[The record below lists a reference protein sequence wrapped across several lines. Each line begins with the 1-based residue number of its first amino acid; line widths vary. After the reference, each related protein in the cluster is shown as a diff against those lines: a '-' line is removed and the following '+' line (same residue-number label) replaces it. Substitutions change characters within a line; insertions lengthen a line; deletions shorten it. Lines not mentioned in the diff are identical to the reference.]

1 MEEIIRIEDKAHCLL
16 NKQCDRLKKS
26 WGEGTYLPILHCIVV
41 YVLALKANIS
51 CSMQDWFHKVL
62 HSNSVGIDEES
73 LKVLINMVP
82 DTIGYAEIQNYIVSS
97 QNSFVDKEI
106 LIEIERYM
114 ELVNCKR
121 LETSFYNTDLA
132 DYSFNSNIEYSLM
145 SYGYHRLF
153 ERYLFSIYSCCIGQQ
168 VIASN
173 TYSDDDTLFVVDLSA
188 YMKNENTVSNLP
200 QELISAYM
208 KNENTFS
215 DLTMELIDMT
225 NRDKIIFIIPNKMLE
240 HSYMSS
246 DTVNSYSNEVRQYFL
261 TFGYSWKITEFAK
274 CSIAHKLDVKQSK
287 QVIFSFVKND
297 MFASYS
303 YNIKDSSSIKDKFQS
318 GMNDNDVLFHD
329 VTSLTLRPS
338 FFTLHIM
345 VNRLLKAFIKE
356 KYTHGLQGVPLYQ
369 DSYKVN
375 WKECLSFNDVFKRI
389 CIYSEGEI
397 SSSNVY
403 CDLYFNNIEEICG
416 DAYELEPA
424 YRLNNLKRTNLKSII
439 QKASEL
445 IRNEASRHSIY
456 LQPSDMLFLMKKV
469 EIPAT
474 LLDCKNKE
482 LVEMVN
488 KMYAAGLKSSK
499 LQNLETV
506 IPEISEVE
514 GKPYYEKLSKLL
526 CLFETFKILHK
537 DKYNIYTWHTKI
549 DCTNNIDEFLLN
561 KMRNDA
567 KTKHLFF
574 FLCSA
579 CIDDLD
585 KLIFFNTDEGLSYKN
600 YTDMCKELIAFFP
613 YLKSNQIKN
622 SEDQFRKNMKEFSK
636 DQFRKDMK
644 KKSEGQEAEYDITIF
659 EKTEDSDKETKK
671 KRKKTYLKL
680 IKKYVKT
687 DLLFMEED
695 QEERDD
701 SASRFLKAFADFVNF
716 IC

>member
-16 NKQCDRLKKS
+16 NKQCDRLKKE

-62 HSNSVGIDEES
+62 HSNFVGIDEES

-82 DTIGYAEIQNYIVSS
+82 DTIGYAEIQNYIVSF

-121 LETSFYNTDLA
+121 IVTSFYNTDLA
-132 DYSFNSNIEYSLM
+132 DYSFNSNIECSLM
-145 SYGYHRLF
+145 SYGDHRLS

-168 VIASN
+168 DIASN
-173 TYSDDDTLFVVDLSA
+173 TYSDEDTLFVVDLSA

-208 KNENTFS
+208 KKENTFS
-215 DLTMELIDMT
+215 DLTMDLIYMK

-261 TFGYSWKITEFAK
+261 TSGYSWEITEFAK
-274 CSIAHKLDVKQSK
+274 CSIAHKLDVKRSK

-303 YNIKDSSSIKDKFQS
+303 YNIKYYSSIKDKFQS
-318 GMNDNDVLFHD
+318 SMNDNDVLFYN

-338 FFTLHIM
+338 FFTIHIM

-356 KYTHGLQGVPLYQ
+356 KYMHGLQGVPYYQ
-369 DSYKVN
+369 DSDKVN

-389 CIYSEGEI
+389 CMYSEGEI

-456 LQPSDMLFLMKKV
+456 LQPSDMLFLMKHI
-469 EIPAT
+469 EIPRT
-474 LLDCKNKE
+474 LLSSKSEK
-482 LVEMVN
+482 LVNMVN

-549 DCTNNIDEFLLN
+549 DCTNNIDEFQLN
-561 KMRNDA
+561 MMRNDA

-579 CIDDLD
+579 CVDDLD

-600 YTDMCKELIAFFP
+600 YTDMRKELIAFFP

-636 DQFRKDMK
+636 GK
-644 KKSEGQEAEYDITIF
+644 YDIAEF
-659 EKTEDSDKETKK
+659 EKTERNRLETWKK
-671 KRKKTYLKL
+671 QKKMYLDL
-680 IKKYVKT
+680 IEDYIKTNLLSMKK
-687 DLLFMEED
+687 D

-701 SASRFLKAFADFVNF
+701 SASRFLKALADFVGLL
-716 IC
+716 

>member
-145 SYGYHRLF
+145 SYGYHRLS

-318 GMNDNDVLFHD
+318 GMNDNDVLFHN

>member
-318 GMNDNDVLFHD
+318 GMNDNDVLFHN

-695 QEERDD
+695 KEERDD

>member
-16 NKQCDRLKKS
+16 NKQCDRLKKL
-26 WGEGTYLPILHCIVV
+26 WGEGTYLTILHSIVV

-51 CSMQDWFHKVL
+51 CSMQDFFHEVL
-62 HSNSVGIDEES
+62 HGNFVGIDEES

-82 DTIGYAEIQNYIVSS
+82 DTIGYAEIQNYIVSF

-121 LETSFYNTDLA
+121 LETSFYNANLA

-145 SYGYHRLF
+145 SYGDHRLF
-153 ERYLFSIYSCCIGQQ
+153 EYYLFSIYSCCIGQQ

-188 YMKNENTVSNLP
+188 YMKNENTFSNLK
-200 QELISAYM
+200 QELFDKIN
-208 KNENTFS
+208 K
-215 DLTMELIDMT
+215 
-225 NRDKIIFIIPNKMLE
+225 DKIIFVIPNKMLE
-240 HSYMSS
+240 YSYMSS
-246 DTVNSYSNEVRQYFL
+246 DKVNSYSNEVRQYLFL
-261 TFGYSWKITEFAK
+261 LLGFSWKITEFAK
-274 CSIAHKLDVKQSK
+274 CSIAYKLDVKQS
-287 QVIFSFVKND
+287 VHVTFSFVKND
-297 MFASYS
+297 MSVSYF
-303 YNIKDSSSIKDKFQS
+303 YNIKDYSSIKDKFQS
-318 GMNDNDVLFHD
+318 GMNDNDVLFHN

-416 DAYELEPA
+416 DVYELEPA

-456 LQPSDMLFLMKKV
+456 LQPSDMLFLMKHI
-469 EIPAT
+469 EIPRT
-474 LLDCKNKE
+474 LLSSKSEK
-482 LVEMVN
+482 LVNMVN

-549 DCTNNIDEFLLN
+549 DCTNNIDEFQLN
-561 KMRNDA
+561 MMRNDA

-579 CIDDLD
+579 CVDDLD

-600 YTDMCKELIAFFP
+600 YTDMRKELIVFFP

-622 SEDQFRKNMKEFSK
+622 SEDQFRKNMKEFSV
-636 DQFRKDMK
+636 
-644 KKSEGQEAEYDITIF
+644 GQYDIAKF
-659 EKTEDSDKETKK
+659 EKTEDFDIETKK
-671 KRKKTYLKL
+671 KRKKMYLDL
-680 IKKYVKT
+680 IEDYIKT
-687 DLLFMEED
+687 DLLSMKEES
-695 QEERDD
+695 EN
-701 SASRFLKAFADFVNF
+701 SASKFLKELKGF
-716 IC
+716 INLLNGSSDISSDRK

>member
-26 WGEGTYLPILHCIVV
+26 WGEGTYWPILHCIVV

-62 HSNSVGIDEES
+62 HSNFVGIDEES

-82 DTIGYAEIQNYIVSS
+82 DTIGYAEIQNYIGSF

-121 LETSFYNTDLA
+121 LETSFYNADLA

-145 SYGYHRLF
+145 FYGDQRLF
-153 ERYLFSIYSCCIGQQ
+153 ESYLFSIYSCCIGQQ

-188 YMKNENTVSNLP
+188 YMKNENTFSNLK
-200 QELISAYM
+200 QELFDKIN
-208 KNENTFS
+208 K
-215 DLTMELIDMT
+215 
-225 NRDKIIFIIPNKMLE
+225 DKIIFVIPNKMLE
-240 HSYMSS
+240 YSYMSS
-246 DTVNSYSNEVRQYFL
+246 DNVNSYSNEVRQYLFL
-261 TFGYSWKITEFAK
+261 LLGFSWKITEFAK
-274 CSIAHKLDVKQSK
+274 CSIAYKLDVKQS
-287 QVIFSFVKND
+287 VHVTFSFVKND
-297 MFASYS
+297 MSVSYF
-303 YNIKDSSSIKDKFQS
+303 YNIKDYSSIKDKFQS
-318 GMNDNDVLFHD
+318 GMNDNDVLFHN

-456 LQPSDMLFLMKKV
+456 LQPSDMLFLMKHI
-469 EIPAT
+469 EIPRT
-474 LLDCKNKE
+474 LLSSKSEK
-482 LVEMVN
+482 LVNMVN

-549 DCTNNIDEFLLN
+549 DCTNNIDEFQLN
-561 KMRNDA
+561 MMRNDA

-579 CIDDLD
+579 CVDDLD

-600 YTDMCKELIAFFP
+600 YTDMRKELIAFFP

-636 DQFRKDMK
+636 
-644 KKSEGQEAEYDITIF
+644 GQYDIAQF
-659 EKTEDSDKETKK
+659 EKPEDCDRETKK
-671 KRKKTYLKL
+671 KRKKMYLDL
-680 IKKYVKT
+680 IEDYIKT
-687 DLLFMEED
+687 DLLSMKKD

>member
-16 NKQCDRLKKS
+16 NKQCDRLKKL
-26 WGEGTYLPILHCIVV
+26 WGEGTYLTILHSIVV

-51 CSMQDWFHKVL
+51 CSMQDFFHEVL
-62 HSNSVGIDEES
+62 HGNFVGIDEES

-82 DTIGYAEIQNYIVSS
+82 DTIGYAEIQNYIVSF

-121 LETSFYNTDLA
+121 LETSFYNANLA

-145 SYGYHRLF
+145 SYGDHRLF
-153 ERYLFSIYSCCIGQQ
+153 EYYLFSIYSCCIGQK

-188 YMKNENTVSNLP
+188 YMKNENTFSNLK
-200 QELISAYM
+200 QELFDKIN
-208 KNENTFS
+208 K
-215 DLTMELIDMT
+215 
-225 NRDKIIFIIPNKMLE
+225 DKIIFVIPNKMLE
-240 HSYMSS
+240 YSYMSS
-246 DTVNSYSNEVRQYFL
+246 DKVNSYSNEVRQYLFL
-261 TFGYSWKITEFAK
+261 LLGFSWKITEFAK
-274 CSIAHKLDVKQSK
+274 CSIAYKLDVKQS
-287 QVIFSFVKND
+287 VHVTFSFVKND
-297 MFASYS
+297 MSVSYF
-303 YNIKDSSSIKDKFQS
+303 YNIKDYSSIKDKFQS
-318 GMNDNDVLFHD
+318 GMNDNDVLFHN

-456 LQPSDMLFLMKKV
+456 LQPSDMLFLMKHI
-469 EIPAT
+469 EIPRT
-474 LLDCKNKE
+474 LLSSKSEK
-482 LVEMVN
+482 LVNMVN

-549 DCTNNIDEFLLN
+549 DCTNNIDEFQLN
-561 KMRNDA
+561 MMRNDA

-579 CIDDLD
+579 CVDDLD

-600 YTDMCKELIAFFP
+600 YTDMRKELIVFFP

-622 SEDQFRKNMKEFSK
+622 SEDQFRKNMKEFSVGQYDIAK
-636 DQFRKDMK
+636 FE
-644 KKSEGQEAEYDITIF
+644 KSEDFDI
-659 EKTEDSDKETKK
+659 ETKK
-671 KRKKTYLKL
+671 KRKKMYLDL
-680 IKKYVKT
+680 IEDYIKT
-687 DLLFMEED
+687 DLLSMKEES
-695 QEERDD
+695 EN
-701 SASRFLKAFADFVNF
+701 SASRFLKELKGF
-716 IC
+716 INLLNGSSDISSDRK

>member
-16 NKQCDRLKKS
+16 NKQCDRLKKL
-26 WGEGTYLPILHCIVV
+26 WGEGTYLTILHSIVV

-62 HSNSVGIDEES
+62 HGNFIDIDEES

-121 LETSFYNTDLA
+121 LETSFYNADLA
-132 DYSFNSNIEYSLM
+132 DYSFNSNIECSLM
-145 SYGYHRLF
+145 SYGDHRLS

-168 VIASN
+168 DIASN
-173 TYSDDDTLFVVDLSA
+173 TYSDEDTLFVVNLSA
-188 YMKNENTVSNLP
+188 F
-200 QELISAYM
+200 M

-215 DLTMELIDMT
+215 DLKQELIDKK
-225 NRDKIIFIIPNKMLE
+225 NKDKIIFIIPNKMLE

-303 YNIKDSSSIKDKFQS
+303 YNIKDYSSIKDKFQS
-318 GMNDNDVLFHD
+318 GMNDNDVLFHN
-329 VTSLTLRPS
+329 VTTLTLRPS
-338 FFTLHIM
+338 FFTLHVM

-356 KYTHGLQGVPLYQ
+356 KYTHGLQGVPYYQ

-389 CIYSEGEI
+389 CMYSEGEI

-424 YRLNNLKRTNLKSII
+424 YRLNNLKRTNLKSIL

-456 LQPSDMLFLMKKV
+456 LQPSDMLFLMKHI
-469 EIPAT
+469 EIPRT
-474 LLDCKNKE
+474 LLFPKSEK
-482 LVEMVN
+482 LVNMVN

-579 CIDDLD
+579 CVDDMD
-585 KLIFFNTDEGLSYKN
+585 KLIFFNTDKSLSYKN
-600 YTDMCKELIAFFP
+600 YTDMRKELLVFFP

-636 DQFRKDMK
+636 GEFSKGK
-644 KKSEGQEAEYDITIF
+644 YDIAEF
-659 EKTEDSDKETKK
+659 EKTELNRLETWKK
-671 KRKKTYLKL
+671 QKKMYLDL
-680 IKKYVKT
+680 IEDYIKT
-687 DLLFMEED
+687 DLLSMKKD

-701 SASRFLKAFADFVNF
+701 SASRFLKALANFVGLL
-716 IC
+716 

>member
-62 HSNSVGIDEES
+62 HSNFVGIDEES

-82 DTIGYAEIQNYIVSS
+82 DTIGYAEIQNYIVSF

-132 DYSFNSNIEYSLM
+132 DYSFNSNIECSLM
-145 SYGYHRLF
+145 SYGDHRLS

-168 VIASN
+168 DIASN
-173 TYSDDDTLFVVDLSA
+173 TYSDEDTLFVVDLSA
-188 YMKNENTVSNLP
+188 YMKNENT
-200 QELISAYM
+200 
-208 KNENTFS
+208 FS
-215 DLTMELIDMT
+215 DLTMDLIYMK

-261 TFGYSWKITEFAK
+261 TSGYSWKITEFAK
-274 CSIAHKLDVKQSK
+274 CSIAHKLDVKRSK

-303 YNIKDSSSIKDKFQS
+303 YNIKYYSSIKDKFQS
-318 GMNDNDVLFHD
+318 SMNDNDVLFYN

-338 FFTLHIM
+338 FFTIHVM

-356 KYTHGLQGVPLYQ
+356 KYMHGLQGVPYYQ
-369 DSYKVN
+369 DSDKVN

-389 CIYSEGEI
+389 CMYSEGEI

-403 CDLYFNNIEEICG
+403 CDLYFNNIKEICG

-424 YRLNNLKRTNLKSII
+424 CRLNNLKRTNLKSII

-456 LQPSDMLFLMKKV
+456 LQPSDMLFLMKHI
-469 EIPAT
+469 EIPRT
-474 LLDCKNKE
+474 LLFSKSEK
-482 LVEMVN
+482 LVNMVN

-549 DCTNNIDEFLLN
+549 DCTNNIDEFQLN
-561 KMRNDA
+561 MMRNDA

-579 CIDDLD
+579 CIDNLD

-600 YTDMCKELIAFFP
+600 YTDMRKELIAFFP

-636 DQFRKDMK
+636 GK
-644 KKSEGQEAEYDITIF
+644 YDIAEF
-659 EKTEDSDKETKK
+659 EKTERNRLETWKK
-671 KRKKTYLKL
+671 QKKMYLDL
-680 IKKYVKT
+680 IEDYIKT
-687 DLLFMEED
+687 DLLSMKKD
-695 QEERDD
+695 QEEEMILLQD
-701 SASRFLKAFADFVNF
+701 S
-716 IC
+716 

>member
-16 NKQCDRLKKS
+16 NKQCDRLKKL
-26 WGEGTYLPILHCIVV
+26 WGGGTYLTILHSIVV

-62 HSNSVGIDEES
+62 HSNLVGIDEES

-132 DYSFNSNIEYSLM
+132 DYSFYSNIEYSLM
-145 SYGYHRLF
+145 SYGDHRLF
-153 ERYLFSIYSCCIGQQ
+153 EYYLFSIYSCCIGQQ

-188 YMKNENTVSNLP
+188 YMKNENTFSNLKH
-200 QELISAYM
+200 ELFDKIN
-208 KNENTFS
+208 K
-215 DLTMELIDMT
+215 
-225 NRDKIIFIIPNKMLE
+225 DKIILIIPNKMLE
-240 HSYMSS
+240 YSYMSS
-246 DTVNSYSNEVRQYFL
+246 DNVNSYSNEVRQYFL
-261 TFGYSWKITEFAK
+261 ALGFSWKITEFAK
-274 CSIAHKLDVKQSK
+274 CSIAYKLDVKQSEH
-287 QVIFSFVKND
+287 VTFSFVKND
-297 MFASYS
+297 VSVSYY
-303 YNIKDSSSIKDKFQS
+303 YNIKDYSSIKDKFQS
-318 GMNDNDVLFHD
+318 GMNDNDVLFHN

-356 KYTHGLQGVPLYQ
+356 KYTHGLQGVPYYQ

-389 CIYSEGEI
+389 CMYSEGEI

-456 LQPSDMLFLMKKV
+456 LQPSDMLFLMKHI
-469 EIPAT
+469 EIPRT
-474 LLDCKNKE
+474 LLFPKSEK
-482 LVEMVN
+482 LVNMVN

-579 CIDDLD
+579 CVDDMD
-585 KLIFFNTDEGLSYKN
+585 KLIFFN
-600 YTDMCKELIAFFP
+600 
-613 YLKSNQIKN
+613 
-622 SEDQFRKNMKEFSK
+622 
-636 DQFRKDMK
+636 
-644 KKSEGQEAEYDITIF
+644 
-659 EKTEDSDKETKK
+659 
-671 KRKKTYLKL
+671 
-680 IKKYVKT
+680 
-687 DLLFMEED
+687 
-695 QEERDD
+695 
-701 SASRFLKAFADFVNF
+701 
-716 IC
+716 

>member
-16 NKQCDRLKKS
+16 NKQCDRLKKL
-26 WGEGTYLPILHCIVV
+26 WGEGTYLTILHSIVV

-62 HSNSVGIDEES
+62 HSNLVGIDEES

-132 DYSFNSNIEYSLM
+132 DYSFYSNIEYSLM
-145 SYGYHRLF
+145 SYGDHRLF
-153 ERYLFSIYSCCIGQQ
+153 EYYLFSIYSCCIGQQ

-173 TYSDDDTLFVVDLSA
+173 TYSDVDTLFVVDLSA
-188 YMKNENTVSNLP
+188 YMKNENTFSNLKH
-200 QELISAYM
+200 ELFDKIN
-208 KNENTFS
+208 K
-215 DLTMELIDMT
+215 
-225 NRDKIIFIIPNKMLE
+225 DKIILIIPNKMLE
-240 HSYMSS
+240 YSYMSS
-246 DTVNSYSNEVRQYFL
+246 DNVNSYSNEVRQYFL
-261 TFGYSWKITEFAK
+261 ALGFSWKITEFAK
-274 CSIAHKLDVKQSK
+274 CSIAYKLDVKQSED
-287 QVIFSFVKND
+287 VTFSFVKND
-297 MFASYS
+297 VSVSYY
-303 YNIKDSSSIKDKFQS
+303 YNIKDYSSIKDKFQS
-318 GMNDNDVLFHD
+318 GMNDNDVLFHN

-356 KYTHGLQGVPLYQ
+356 KYTHGLQGVPYYQ

-389 CIYSEGEI
+389 CMYSEGEI

-456 LQPSDMLFLMKKV
+456 LQPSDMLFLMKHI
-469 EIPAT
+469 EIPRT
-474 LLDCKNKE
+474 LLFPKSEK
-482 LVEMVN
+482 LVNMVN

-579 CIDDLD
+579 CVDDMD
-585 KLIFFNTDEGLSYKN
+585 KLIFFNTDKSLSYKN
-600 YTDMCKELIAFFP
+600 YTDMRKELLVFFP

-636 DQFRKDMK
+636 GEFSKGK
-644 KKSEGQEAEYDITIF
+644 YDIAEF
-659 EKTEDSDKETKK
+659 EKTELNRLETWKK
-671 KRKKTYLKL
+671 QKKMYLDL
-680 IKKYVKT
+680 IEDYIKT
-687 DLLFMEED
+687 DLLSMKKD

-701 SASRFLKAFADFVNF
+701 SASRFLKALANFVGLL
-716 IC
+716 

>member
-16 NKQCDRLKKS
+16 NKQCDRLKKL
-26 WGEGTYLPILHCIVV
+26 WGEGTYLTILHSIVV

-51 CSMQDWFHKVL
+51 CSMQDFFHEVL
-62 HSNSVGIDEES
+62 HGNFVGIDEES

-82 DTIGYAEIQNYIVSS
+82 DTIGYAEIQNYIVSF

-121 LETSFYNTDLA
+121 LETSFYNANLA

-145 SYGYHRLF
+145 SYGDHRLF
-153 ERYLFSIYSCCIGQQ
+153 EYYLFSIYSCCIGQK

-188 YMKNENTVSNLP
+188 YMKNENTFSNLK
-200 QELISAYM
+200 QELFDKIN
-208 KNENTFS
+208 K
-215 DLTMELIDMT
+215 
-225 NRDKIIFIIPNKMLE
+225 DKIIFVIPNKMLE
-240 HSYMSS
+240 YSYMSS
-246 DTVNSYSNEVRQYFL
+246 DKVNSYSNEVRQYLFL
-261 TFGYSWKITEFAK
+261 LLGFSWKITEFAK
-274 CSIAHKLDVKQSK
+274 CSIAYKLDVKQS
-287 QVIFSFVKND
+287 VHVTFSFVKND
-297 MFASYS
+297 MSVSYF
-303 YNIKDSSSIKDKFQS
+303 YNIKDYSSIKDKFQS
-318 GMNDNDVLFHD
+318 GMNDNDVLFHN

-456 LQPSDMLFLMKKV
+456 LQPSDMLFLMKHI
-469 EIPAT
+469 EIPRT
-474 LLDCKNKE
+474 LLSSKSEK
-482 LVEMVN
+482 LVNMVN

-549 DCTNNIDEFLLN
+549 DCTNNIDEFQLN
-561 KMRNDA
+561 MMRNDA
-567 KTKHLFF
+567 KNKHLFF

-579 CIDDLD
+579 CVDDLD

-600 YTDMCKELIAFFP
+600 YTDMRKELIVFFP

-622 SEDQFRKNMKEFSK
+622 SEDQFRKNMKEFSV
-636 DQFRKDMK
+636 
-644 KKSEGQEAEYDITIF
+644 GQYDIAKF
-659 EKTEDSDKETKK
+659 EKTEDFDIETKK
-671 KRKKTYLKL
+671 KRKKMYLDL
-680 IKKYVKT
+680 IEDYIKT
-687 DLLFMEED
+687 DLLSMKEES
-695 QEERDD
+695 EN
-701 SASRFLKAFADFVNF
+701 SASRFLKELKGF
-716 IC
+716 INLLNGSSDISSDRK

>member
-644 KKSEGQEAEYDITIF
+644 KNQR
-659 EKTEDSDKETKK
+659 DK
-671 KRKKTYLKL
+671 RQNMILLYLKKQKIL
-680 IKKYVKT
+680 IKKQRKS
-687 DLLFMEED
+687 EKK
-695 QEERDD
+695 R
-701 SASRFLKAFADFVNF
+701 
-716 IC
+716 I

>member
-16 NKQCDRLKKS
+16 NKQCDRLKKL

-62 HSNSVGIDEES
+62 HGNFVDIDEES

-82 DTIGYAEIQNYIVSS
+82 DTIGYAEIQNYIGSF

-121 LETSFYNTDLA
+121 LETSFYNADLA
-132 DYSFNSNIEYSLM
+132 DYSFNSNIECSLM
-145 SYGYHRLF
+145 SYGDHRLS

-168 VIASN
+168 DIASN
-173 TYSDDDTLFVVDLSA
+173 TYSDEDTLFVVDLSA
-188 YMKNENTVSNLP
+188 F
-200 QELISAYM
+200 M

-215 DLTMELIDMT
+215 DLKQELIDKK
-225 NRDKIIFIIPNKMLE
+225 NKDKIIFIIPNKMLE

-303 YNIKDSSSIKDKFQS
+303 YNIKDYSSIKDKFQS
-318 GMNDNDVLFHD
+318 GMNDNDVLFHN
-329 VTSLTLRPS
+329 VTTLTLRPS
-338 FFTLHIM
+338 FFTLHVM

-356 KYTHGLQGVPLYQ
+356 KYTHGLQGVPYYQ

-389 CIYSEGEI
+389 CMYSEGEI

-424 YRLNNLKRTNLKSII
+424 CRLNNLKRTNLKSII

-445 IRNEASRHSIY
+445 IRKEASRHSIY
-456 LQPSDMLFLMKKV
+456 LQPSDMLFLMKHI
-469 EIPAT
+469 EIPRT
-474 LLDCKNKE
+474 LLFSKSE
-482 LVEMVN
+482 GLVNMVN
-488 KMYAAGLKSSK
+488 KMYAAGLKSTK

-579 CIDDLD
+579 CVDDMD

-600 YTDMCKELIAFFP
+600 YTDMRKELIAFFP

-636 DQFRKDMK
+636 GK
-644 KKSEGQEAEYDITIF
+644 YDIAEF
-659 EKTEDSDKETKK
+659 EKTERKRLETWKK
-671 KRKKTYLKL
+671 QKKMYLDL
-680 IKKYVKT
+680 IEDYIKT
-687 DLLFMEED
+687 DLLSMKEES
-695 QEERDD
+695 EN
-701 SASRFLKAFADFVNF
+701 SASRFLKELKGF
-716 IC
+716 INLLNGSSDISSDRK

>member
-16 NKQCDRLKKS
+16 NKQCDRLKKL
-26 WGEGTYLPILHCIVV
+26 WGEGTYLTILHSIVV

-62 HSNSVGIDEES
+62 HSNLVGIDEES

-114 ELVNCKR
+114 KLVNCKR

-132 DYSFNSNIEYSLM
+132 DYSFYSNIEYSLM
-145 SYGYHRLF
+145 SYGDHRLF
-153 ERYLFSIYSCCIGQQ
+153 EYYLFSIYSCCIGQQ

-188 YMKNENTVSNLP
+188 YMKNENTFSNLKH
-200 QELISAYM
+200 ELFDKIN
-208 KNENTFS
+208 K
-215 DLTMELIDMT
+215 
-225 NRDKIIFIIPNKMLE
+225 DKIILIIPNKMLE
-240 HSYMSS
+240 YSYMSS
-246 DTVNSYSNEVRQYFL
+246 DNVNSYSNEVRQYFL
-261 TFGYSWKITEFAK
+261 ALGFSWKITEFAK
-274 CSIAHKLDVKQSK
+274 CSIAYKLDVKQSEH
-287 QVIFSFVKND
+287 VTFSFVKND
-297 MFASYS
+297 VSVSYY
-303 YNIKDSSSIKDKFQS
+303 YNIKDYSSIKDKFQS
-318 GMNDNDVLFHD
+318 GMNDNDVLFHN

-356 KYTHGLQGVPLYQ
+356 KYTHGLQGVPYYQ

-389 CIYSEGEI
+389 CMYSEGEI

-456 LQPSDMLFLMKKV
+456 LQPSDMLFLMKHI
-469 EIPAT
+469 EIPRT
-474 LLDCKNKE
+474 LLFPKSEK
-482 LVEMVN
+482 LVNMVN

-574 FLCSA
+574 FYAVL
-579 CIDDLD
+579 
-585 KLIFFNTDEGLSYKN
+585 
-600 YTDMCKELIAFFP
+600 
-613 YLKSNQIKN
+613 
-622 SEDQFRKNMKEFSK
+622 
-636 DQFRKDMK
+636 
-644 KKSEGQEAEYDITIF
+644 
-659 EKTEDSDKETKK
+659 
-671 KRKKTYLKL
+671 
-680 IKKYVKT
+680 V
-687 DLLFMEED
+687 
-695 QEERDD
+695 
-701 SASRFLKAFADFVNF
+701 
-716 IC
+716 

>member
-16 NKQCDRLKKS
+16 NKQCDRLKKL
-26 WGEGTYLPILHCIVV
+26 WGEGTYLTILHSIVV

-62 HSNSVGIDEES
+62 HSNLVGIDEES

-82 DTIGYAEIQNYIVSS
+82 DTIGYAEIQNYIGSF

-132 DYSFNSNIEYSLM
+132 DYSFYSNIEYSLM
-145 SYGYHRLF
+145 SYGDHRLF
-153 ERYLFSIYSCCIGQQ
+153 EYYLFSIYSCCIGQQ

-173 TYSDDDTLFVVDLSA
+173 TYSDDDTLFVVDLR
-188 YMKNENTVSNLP
+188 
-200 QELISAYM
+200 AYM

-215 DLTMELIDMT
+215 NLKHELFDKI
-225 NRDKIIFIIPNKMLE
+225 NKDKIILIIPNKMLE
-240 HSYMSS
+240 YSYMSS
-246 DTVNSYSNEVRQYFL
+246 DNVNSYSNEVRQYFL
-261 TFGYSWKITEFAK
+261 ALGFSWKITEFAK
-274 CSIAHKLDVKQSK
+274 CSIAYKLDVKQSEH
-287 QVIFSFVKND
+287 VTFSFVKND
-297 MFASYS
+297 VSVSYY
-303 YNIKDSSSIKDKFQS
+303 YNIKDYSSIKDKFQS
-318 GMNDNDVLFHD
+318 GMNDNDVLFHN
-329 VTSLTLRPS
+329 VTTLTLRPS
-338 FFTLHIM
+338 FFTLHVM

-356 KYTHGLQGVPLYQ
+356 KYTHGLQGVPYYQ

-389 CIYSEGEI
+389 CMYSEGEV

-424 YRLNNLKRTNLKSII
+424 YRLNNLKRTNLKSIL

-456 LQPSDMLFLMKKV
+456 LQPSDMLFLMKHI
-469 EIPAT
+469 EIPRT
-474 LLDCKNKE
+474 LLFPKSEK
-482 LVEMVN
+482 LVNMVN

-579 CIDDLD
+579 CVDDMD
-585 KLIFFNTDEGLSYKN
+585 KLIFFNTDKSLSYKN
-600 YTDMCKELIAFFP
+600 YTDMRKELLVFFP

-636 DQFRKDMK
+636 GEFSKGK
-644 KKSEGQEAEYDITIF
+644 YDIAEF
-659 EKTEDSDKETKK
+659 EKTELNRLETWKK
-671 KRKKTYLKL
+671 QKKMYLDL
-680 IKKYVKT
+680 IEDYIKT
-687 DLLFMEED
+687 DLLSMKKD

-701 SASRFLKAFADFVNF
+701 SASRFLKALADFVGLL
-716 IC
+716 